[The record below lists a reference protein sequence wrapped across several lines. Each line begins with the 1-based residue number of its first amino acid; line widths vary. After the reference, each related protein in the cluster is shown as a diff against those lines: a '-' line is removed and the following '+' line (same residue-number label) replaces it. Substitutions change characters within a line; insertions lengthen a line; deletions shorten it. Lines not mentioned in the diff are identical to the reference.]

1 MRGWTFCWGNK
12 NLVGE
17 SAGGRFFLMGGEGSK
32 FLASE
37 GLLSIPSVTKTLRR
51 ECKQCLLL
59 LKYGSCSNNALYLA
73 SLSFIITVFLL
84 PPFNIWDCYYFK
96 SNLILVLIIK
106 MFFTKKTCN
115 VVLRFS
121 NHEKITF
128 PHEFIFVFIMYFFGV
143 ILSKTIVKKEGF
155 RKR

>member
-17 SAGGRFFLMGGEGSK
+17 SAGSRFFLMGGEGSK
-32 FLASE
+32 FSASD

-121 NHEKITF
+121 KHEKITF
-128 PHEFIFVFIMYFFGV
+128 PHEFIFAFIMYFFGV
-143 ILSKTIVKKEGF
+143 ILSKTIVKREAF

>member
-1 MRGWTFCWGNK
+1 MRGWTFWWGNK

-17 SAGGRFFLMGGEGSK
+17 SAGGWFFLVGGGGSI

-37 GLLSIPSVTKTLRR
+37 GLPSIPSVTKDLRR
-51 ECKQCLLL
+51 ECKHCLLL

-96 SNLILVLIIK
+96 LNLILVLIIK
-106 MFFTKKTCN
+106 MLFTKKTCN

-121 NHEKITF
+121 KHEKITF
-128 PHEFIFVFIMYFFGV
+128 PHEFIFAFIMYFFGV
-143 ILSKTIVKKEGF
+143 ILSKTIVKREGF